1 MILSRS
7 KLTLFPL
14 ILFSLLIVPQPS
26 HPQSWPQFRGPRA
39 GVASGA
45 NLPEK
50 WSATE
55 NVAWKTDIPGR
66 GWSSPI
72 VWGNRVFLTSV
83 VNKGETEAPKKGL
96 YFGGNREQPPPSE
109 HEWKLFCLDLH
120 TGKVLWDQTAFH
132 GQPKTA
138 RHLKNSYA
146 SETPVTDGERVY
158 ALFGN
163 VGMYCF
169 DLNGKSIWTKTLDPH
184 ATRYG
189 WGTAGSPVL
198 YRDRL
203 YLVND
208 NEEQSY
214 LLSLDKRTGKEI
226 WRT

>member
-1 MILSRS
+1 MRFSS
-7 KLTLFPL
+7 L
-14 ILFSLLIVPQPS
+14 ILHLPPSIIQGIFPMKETLCYAAKQRAENAMIKLKPTICLALLFLISALPSLSQF
-26 HPQSWPQFRGPRA
+26 WPQFRGPRA

-55 NVAWKTDIPGR
+55 NIAWKTDIPGR

-72 VWGNRVFLTSV
+72 VSGNRVFLTSV

-109 HEWKLFCLDLH
+109 HEWKLFCLDLYS
-120 TGKVLWDQTAFH
+120 GMVLWDRIAFH

-163 VGMYCF
+163 VGVYCF
-169 DLNGKSIWTKTLDPH
+169 DLNGKSIWTK
-184 ATRYG
+184 
-189 WGTAGSPVL
+189 
-198 YRDRL
+198 
-203 YLVND
+203 
-208 NEEQSY
+208 
-214 LLSLDKRTGKEI
+214 
-226 WRT
+226 